1 MRLYISHSTVDREA
15 VRELVNVLDSA
26 GHEAWFDL
34 WLLPGQNWRQQVM
47 SAIENSEAFV
57 FVLTPESVETE
68 GCRWEL
74 SQAIEQDKPI
84 IPVLMHAKTRIPQ
97 VLTRYPYVDLTAGPT
112 PEAVARL
119 MAALYNQ
126 ARPAP
131 AVQTSQSIRE
141 TVETKP
147 VAATDES
154 KALSSENRVNIIF
167 AIIGA
172 IALAVSIVLN
182 VLAHL
187 EGLVGIEPASFGLG
201 LLVLFVT
208 ASAMFTLLR
217 RLTMAVAIF
226 FGLELALTVIYLSVD
241 TFSFLDYAM
250 LVSLLL
256 VTYTIGRLRLPLW
269 PWFSYRIWQQRRR
282 FQARI
287 AAGRDA
293 RESAA
298 ILISLLNAPIG
309 VTPYGATAAMR
320 ALAAHGFSVEAF
332 DGRVSSN
339 PRREKYRDIIRR
351 SALEKLAKTHRLAD
365 VLAIAELKAF
375 IPDEQAA
382 LQATLNTVR
391 NSQSAIERVRV
402 FAHLLWLLNN
412 AMDDLSPEKD
422 TLRGQQHQALL
433 HIGRLVYQAI
443 TPAEVTQYWTTY
455 DALKSVIGHMP
466 AVGPPPADE
475 QDLRQ
480 AIHYGLLQVTAILEL
495 MRHVEEQLPAFPEKE
510 RRWYHS
516 IMGTGLIHDQ
526 LLSTDYQERQ
536 PLLGREI
543 GRLQILASSQP
554 AHWLAV
560 DKGITNV
567 IEHDNPWCTITNRL
581 VEHLERIQQ
590 LDTQYV
596 ATAARQLSS
605 VLKGIDSIQAIA
617 ELEQRLVSFTISGD
631 SLGPMLEDTV
641 QALLAIGN
649 DTRAALALPQG
660 TYHHRQTLIDA
671 QDKSNQLRNS
681 LRTRYVTQEPRD
693 WAESVQTIS
702 TILDEYLNRQ
712 SDIAQTTY
720 SNPYIVGN
728 PLQPKNAALFKGRID
743 LAQEIVDKLRGDTR
757 PTLVLHGARRMGKT
771 SFLLQLQNLLQGRGD
786 YIPVFFNAQ
795 EPGSRQNDAG
805 FFYTMA
811 RAIYIQMR
819 RLARGRRI
827 KPPDLAQYEERP
839 YTTITT
845 WVEDEIVP
853 LLDQHILLVTID
865 EFEKLGSAIHDGE
878 LTEKVLDYL
887 RHMMQ
892 HSENL
897 LFLFCGVET
906 LQALG
911 PNAASYFIS
920 VQAIEISYLS
930 EAAAEELIRNPNPEA
945 GNMPAY
951 DDEVVDAIIRLTH
964 RQPYLIQAICSQL
977 IDLANVNNLRQIDLA
992 RLEEVL
998 PSVFTTNSLFF
1009 LNIWEDAQTAGQ
1021 AILTALAGGFTELPK
1036 EQVNSPAGQG
1046 LIKRRVICPAGDG
1059 LYAIEIPLVQ
1069 QWVAQQ
1075 V

>member
-47 SAIENSEAFV
+47 SAIENSEAFI
-57 FVLTPESVETE
+57 FILTPESVETE

-74 SQAIEQDKPI
+74 SQAVDQNKPI
-84 IPVLMHAKTRIPQ
+84 IPVLMHAKTRIPE
-97 VLTRYPYVDLTAGPT
+97 VLTRYPYVDFTAGPT

-131 AVQTSQSIRE
+131 AAETAESTRE
-141 TVETKP
+141 TVETRP
-147 VAATDES
+147 VPSAE
-154 KALSSENRVNIIF
+154 ENKGPSGETRLNVVLMIV
-167 AIIGA
+167 GA
-172 IALAVSIVLN
+172 ITLAVSIVLN
-182 VLAHL
+182 VLAHF
-187 EGLVGIEPASFGLG
+187 EGLVGIEPASFALG
-201 LLVLFVT
+201 LAVLFVT

-217 RLTMAVAIF
+217 RLTVAMAIF
-226 FGLELALTVIYLSVD
+226 LGLELALTVAYLAVD

-256 VTYTIGRLRLPLW
+256 VTYTMGRLRLPFW
-269 PWFSYRIWQQRRR
+269 PWYSCRIWQLHKR
-282 FQARI
+282 FLASI
-287 AAGRDA
+287 TAGKDA

-298 ILISLLNAPIG
+298 ALVCLLNAPIG
-309 VTPYGATAAMR
+309 ITPYRATAAMR
-320 ALAAHGFSVEAF
+320 ALAAHDFSV
-332 DGRVSSN
+332 DTLGGRATGD
-339 PRREKYRDIIRR
+339 PRRQKYRDIIRQ
-351 SALEKLAKTHRLAD
+351 SALEKLTKAHRLDD
-365 VLAIAELKAF
+365 VLAIAELKAL
-375 IPDEQAA
+375 IPDEQTA
-382 LQATLNTVR
+382 LQATLHTVR
-391 NSQSAIERVRV
+391 NSSSAIERVRV
-402 FAHLLWLLNN
+402 FAYLLWLLKKS
-412 AMDDLSPEKD
+412 MDDLPSEKD
-422 TLRGQQHQALL
+422 TLRSQQHQALL
-433 HIGRLVYQAI
+433 HISRLVYQAI
-443 TPAEVTQYWTTY
+443 TPAEVTGYWKTY
-455 DALKSVIGHMP
+455 EVLDFVTGHMP
-466 AVGPPPADE
+466 AVSSLVPDDE
-475 QDLRQ
+475 DLRQ
-480 AIHYGLLQVTAILEL
+480 AIHSGLLQVTATLEL
-495 MRHVEEQLPAFPEKE
+495 MRHIVKQLPAFPEKE
-510 RRWYHS
+510 QRWYHS
-516 IMGTGLIHDQ
+516 IMDTGSIHDQ

-554 AHWLAV
+554 PHWLAI
-560 DKGITNV
+560 DRGITHV
-567 IEHDNPWCTITNRL
+567 VDHENPWFLITNRL

-590 LDTQYV
+590 LDTRYV
-596 ATAARQLSS
+596 AVAARQLST
-605 VLKGIDSIQAIA
+605 VLKGIDSIEAIA

-649 DTRAALALPQG
+649 DTRAALAMPQG
-660 TYHHRQTLIDA
+660 TYHRRQTLIDA

-693 WAESVQTIS
+693 WAEYVQAIS
-702 TILDEYLNRQ
+702 TILDEYLNQQ
-712 SDIAQTTY
+712 SDTDQATY
-720 SNPYIVGN
+720 RNPYIVGN

-795 EPGSRQNDAG
+795 EPGARQNDAG

-827 KPPDLAQYEERP
+827 KSPELTQYEEHP

-853 LLDQHILLVTID
+853 LLDQQILLVTID
-865 EFEKLGSAIHDGE
+865 EFEKLGSAIHQGE

-906 LQALG
+906 LEALG

-930 EAAAEELIRNPNPEA
+930 AAAAEELIRNPNPDA
-945 GNMPAY
+945 GLMPEY
-951 DDEVVDAIIRLTH
+951 DDDVVQAIIRLTH
-964 RQPYLIQAICSQL
+964 RQPYLIQAICSNL
-977 IDLANVNNLRQIDLA
+977 VDLANAHNLRQIDMQRLA
-992 RLEEVL
+992 EVL
-998 PSVFTTNSLFF
+998 PQIFSTNYLFF
-1009 LNIWEDAQTAGQ
+1009 QNIWEDAGAAGQ
-1021 AILTALAGGFTELPK
+1021 ALLARLAGGSAELSR

-1046 LIKRRVICPAGDG
+1046 LIKRRVICPTSDG
-1059 LYAIEIPLVQ
+1059 LYRIEIPLVE
-1069 QWVAQQ
+1069 QWVAKQ